1 MLVRLFAV
9 ILIGTT
15 VFSCSAQNASF
26 DSDPWPHGAMASVAN
41 PYATDAA
48 IEILAEG
55 GHVVDAAIAAHLVLG
70 LVEPQ
75 SSGIGGGGFMLVFE
89 RAKKATTFYD
99 GRETAPSEASA
110 DMFMQDA
117 ESMPYL
123 QAWQS
128 GKSVGVPGVVALY
141 RKAHEQHGRLP
152 WSRLFQP
159 AIRLA
164 ETGFEVS
171 PRLADML
178 LRVAKFTRLD
188 ENPGAADYFYPNGEA
203 LIAGQLR
210 KNPEYARTLRALAEE
225 GIGTFYGG
233 ALAEQIVAAAQAQP
247 DPGSLQRSD
256 LERYAVRVR
265 PVVCGGFRALEIC
278 SASPP
283 SSGAMQIMVPKLYDY
298 LRGQASSGGKMQDFV
313 DAQRLA
319 YADRDHF
326 FADPDWVDVP
336 VEALLDQ
343 TYLRQRANARFAPD
357 AVPKHGNPLGGTALG
372 ADTTQEPIGTTHLS
386 LIDSE
391 GNAVSF
397 TATVESAFGSARW
410 VGGFLLN
417 NEMTDFARGYDAE
430 MPLPANVIAGGK
442 RPRSSMSPTMVFDES
457 GELVLVTGSPGGNSI
472 PAYVAKTILGIFDWQ
487 LTPQQAVD
495 HPNIIA
501 RGSKVRVEIG
511 VDGGAE
517 VAANL
522 KNLGYEVQER
532 EGENSGI
539 HLIQVTKDGLVGAA
553 DMRREGTVRS
563 WKAQ

>member
-1 MLVRLFAV
+1 MLVRLFAA
-9 ILIGTT
+9 ILISTT
-15 VFSCSAQNASF
+15 VLACAAESTSTAPAT
-26 DSDPWPHGAMASVAN
+26 WPHGAMASVAN

-48 IEILAEG
+48 IEMLAEG

-89 RAKKATTFYD
+89 RSERATTFYD
-99 GRETAPSEASA
+99 GRESAPANA
-110 DMFMQDA
+110 TPDMFMQDA
-117 ESMPYL
+117 APMPYV

-128 GKSVGVPGVVALY
+128 GRSVGVPGVVALY
-141 RKAHEQHGRLP
+141 KKAHEQHGRLA
-152 WSRLFQP
+152 WSRLFEP

-164 ETGFEVS
+164 EAGFEVS

-178 LRVAKFTRLD
+178 VRVAKYTRLD
-188 ENPGAADYFYPNGEA
+188 ENPGAADYFYPNGQA
-203 LIAGQLR
+203 LAAGQIR
-210 KNPEYARTLRALAEE
+210 KNPEYASTLRALAED

-233 ALAEQIVAAAQAQP
+233 ALAEEIVAAARAEP
-247 DPGSLQRSD
+247 NPGSLQVSD
-256 LERYAVRVR
+256 LASYAVIER
-265 PVVCGGFRALEIC
+265 PVVCGDFRALEIC

-283 SSGAMQIMVPKLYDY
+283 SSGAMQIMVPRLYDY
-298 LRGQASSGGKMQDFV
+298 LQKQASSTSKMQDFV

-336 VEALLDQ
+336 VAALLDQ
-343 TYLRQRANARFAPD
+343 TYLQRRAAARFAPD
-357 AVPKHGNPLGGTALG
+357 ALPEHGDPMGSVALG
-372 ADTTQEPIGTTHLS
+372 ADTTEEANGTTHLS
-386 LIDSE
+386 IVDGE

-410 VGGFLLN
+410 VRGFLLN
-417 NEMTDFARGYDAE
+417 NELTDFARSYDAQ
-430 MPLPANVIAGGK
+430 MPMPANVIDGGK

-501 RGSKVRVEIG
+501 RGQKVRVETG
-511 VDGGAE
+511 VSGGAL
-517 VAANL
+517 VSKGLSNQ
-522 KNLGYEVQER
+522 GYEVQNR

-539 HLIQVTKDGLVGAA
+539 HLIFVTKDGLVGAA
-553 DMRREGTVRS
+553 DKRREGTVQA

>member
-15 VFSCSAQNASF
+15 VFCCSAQNASS

-171 PRLADML
+171 PRLAEML

-247 DPGSLQRSD
+247 DPGSLRRSD

-386 LIDSE
+386 LIDSD